1 MSQRDVNTLIC
12 DLDNTLY
19 DWFSYIVPSFYAMFE
34 EAVEILDCDREVL
47 LDDFRKV
54 HQTYHDSEHPFS
66 LLETGT
72 VKSLL
77 AHLPRSERLKTL
89 DPAFHAFNS
98 SRKKTL
104 TLNHAV
110 RSTLDLL
117 SSSGITLIAHTESKY
132 FAVVDR
138 LHRLDLLRYFE
149 RVYCGER
156 AKSSH
161 PNSTTENTWWEDVGN
176 NKITELSHHQMKP
189 DPEVLL
195 EICKREG
202 AEISKTAYVGDSVAR
217 DVLMAKRAGVF
228 AIWAAYGAEHD
239 PVDYERLVRISH
251 WTTEDV
257 AREKELKLEATGVA
271 PEYTCTK
278 GFHEV
283 LDALQLPVPAI

>member
-19 DWFSYIVPSFYAMFE
+19 DWFSYFVPSFYAMLE
-34 EAVEILDCDREVL
+34 EVVEILDCDREVL

-66 LLETGT
+66 LLETET

-77 AHLPRSERLKTL
+77 AHLPRSERLKIL

-138 LHRLDLLRYFE
+138 LNRLDLLRYFE
-149 RVYCGER
+149 RVYCRER

-161 PNSTTENTWWEDVGN
+161 PNPTNENTWWEDVGN
-176 NKITELSHHQMKP
+176 NKITELSHHQRKP
-189 DPEVLL
+189 DPKVLL

-202 AEISKTAYVGDSVAR
+202 AETSKTAYVGDSVAL

-251 WTTEDV
+251 WTAEDV
-257 AREKELKLEATGVA
+257 AREKKLKLEASGVA

-278 GFHEV
+278 SFHEV